1 MGGKFS
7 KGECYSIFF
16 RCLFFSSIIFE
27 GKNTVQ
33 LYLLSTTNDSAERTS
48 VGNKSKTG

>member
-1 MGGKFS
+1 MLHHFLLM
-7 KGECYSIFF
+7 SILQFYKM
-16 RCLFFSSIIFE
+16 RE
-27 GKNTVQ
+27 KNTVQ